1 MYQSVGHNVLELYA
15 SAMDLPLFRGDIKG
29 KALNQNFDYKPTDGD
44 EVEDLYKLLLHIKV
58 SELFFLSF
66 VFKIL
71 L

>member
-44 EVEDLYKLLLHIKV
+44 EVEDLFKLLLHIKV